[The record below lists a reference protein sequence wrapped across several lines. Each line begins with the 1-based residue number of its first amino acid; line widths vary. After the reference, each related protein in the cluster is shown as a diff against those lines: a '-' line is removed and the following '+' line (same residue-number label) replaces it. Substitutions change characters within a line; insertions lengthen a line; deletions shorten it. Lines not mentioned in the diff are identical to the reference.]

1 MTNRD
6 MLDEFA
12 QIFHTLKDQHDISD
26 VPLSVPLVPILSP
39 ELNTWF
45 CKYFRRQ
52 SHILWLEARCHL
64 KLGRI
69 KHGVRYL
76 EITHKSCVDLVDTAL
91 LTGLDDFYSH
101 QPAFVSSASMPSAAI
116 AAAPPVIH
124 DCPPSPSIAHQPAA
138 SVAPCASQPV
148 TNLAMLAHFAGV
160 QEAEKVVISTRICSS
175 SACDELR

>member
-52 SHILWLEARCHL
+52 SHNLWLEARCHL

-76 EITHKSCVDLVDTAL
+76 EITHKSSVDLVDTAL
-91 LTGLDDFYSH
+91 LTGLDEFYCGR
-101 QPAFVSSASMPSAAI
+101 PAIAAVTSASMPSAA
-116 AAAPPVIH
+116 AVPPVIV
-124 DCPPSPSIAHQPAA
+124 DCSPLISPQAVLAIADPI
-138 SVAPCASQPV
+138 SQPV
-148 TNLAMLAHFAGV
+148 TNLAMLALFGGLLLAFKN
-160 QEAEKVVISTRICSS
+160 QKKWS
-175 SACDELR
+175 SAK